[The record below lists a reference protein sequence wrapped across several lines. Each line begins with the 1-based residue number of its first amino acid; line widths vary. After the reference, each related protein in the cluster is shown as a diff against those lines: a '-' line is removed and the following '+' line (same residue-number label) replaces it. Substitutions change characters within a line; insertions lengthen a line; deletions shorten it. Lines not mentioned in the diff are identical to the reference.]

1 MANPRIN
8 IFLEDH
14 EIDSKAYDYLKY
26 LVGLSYVDKL
36 IDFLNPDNV
45 GKTVSY
51 AQLNDFFNSQTL
63 PSGVTTDS
71 LKYTP
76 KDSLNLS
83 EKDKFSVFAANVG
96 IRYWLTGTRQPIL
109 ELTSELLAR
118 YRPGISAEKARD
130 DFFYYK
136 AFQRKPLSYRV
147 RNRYTCSRVF
157 IQ

>member
-1 MANPRIN
+1 MADPRIK

-14 EIDSKAYDYLKY
+14 EIDSTAYDYLKY

-45 GKTVSY
+45 GKTVDY
-51 AQLNDFFNSQTL
+51 ADLNDFFNSQTL
-63 PSGVTTDS
+63 PSTVSQDS
-71 LKYTP
+71 IKYTP

-96 IRYWLTGTRQPIL
+96 VRYWLTGTRQPIL
-109 ELTSELLAR
+109 ELTEELLAR
-118 YRPGISAEKARD
+118 YKPGISAEKARE

-136 AFQRKPLSYRV
+136 AFQRKHLSHTIC
-147 RNRYTCSRVF
+147 NSYTSSRGLV
-157 IQ
+157 

>member
-63 PSGVTTDS
+63 PSGITEDS

-83 EKDKFSVFAANVG
+83 EKDKFSVFSANVG

-109 ELTSELLAR
+109 ELTSERLAR
-118 YRPGISAEKARD
+118 YRPGIRAEKARD

-136 AFQRKPLSYRV
+136 AFQRKPLSHRV
-147 RNRYTCSRVF
+147 RNCYTCGRVF
-157 IQ
+157 I

>member
-51 AQLNDFFNSQTL
+51 AELNDFFNSQTL
-63 PSGVTTDS
+63 PSGITEDS

-83 EKDKFSVFAANVG
+83 EKDKFSVFSANVG

-109 ELTSELLAR
+109 ELTSELLAK
-118 YRPGISAEKARD
+118 YKPGISAEKARD

-136 AFQRKPLSYRV
+136 AFQRKHFCHRICNSY
-147 RNRYTCSRVF
+147 TSSRGF
-157 IQ
+157 I

>member
-1 MANPRIN
+1 MADPRIKV
-8 IFLEDH
+8 FLDNH

-26 LVGLSYVDKL
+26 LIGLSYIDKL
-36 IDFLNPDNV
+36 IDFLNPDNI

-51 AQLNDFFNSQTL
+51 GQLSDFFNSQTL
-63 PSGVTTDS
+63 PSGITEDL

-118 YRPGISAEKARD
+118 YKPGISAEKARD

-136 AFQRKPLSYRV
+136 AFQRKCVSYRV
-147 RNRYTCSRVF
+147 CNRCTSSRSSL
-157 IQ
+157 

>member
-63 PSGVTTDS
+63 PSNITQDS

-83 EKDKFSVFAANVG
+83 EKDKFSVFSANVG

-136 AFQRKPLSYRV
+136 AFQRKPLSHRV
-147 RNRYTCSRVF
+147 RNCYTCGRVF
-157 IQ
+157 I